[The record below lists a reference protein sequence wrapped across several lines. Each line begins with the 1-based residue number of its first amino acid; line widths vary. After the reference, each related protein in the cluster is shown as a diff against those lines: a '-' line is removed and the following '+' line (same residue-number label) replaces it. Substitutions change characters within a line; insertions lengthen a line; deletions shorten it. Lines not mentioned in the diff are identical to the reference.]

1 MKNIQVVPTDKPS
14 RLYINLLDYLSF
26 DSLQLR
32 GSNQNIYITSDEE
45 IKEGDWCM
53 VTPFGVDKFAK
64 VIRFKKENGILYNL
78 ECKKI
83 ILTTDQDL
91 IKDGVQA
98 IDDEFLEWFVKNP
111 SCEEVIVTNL
121 YGDFNPIEYFYE
133 IIFSKEE
140 PKQETTLEEVAE
152 RYANMHQDV
161 SEELGTYLVKAVF
174 QDGAKWQQ
182 EQDKKL
188 YSEEDLDAFRKFM
201 IQEQNF
207 SKSCLDV
214 FVKQFK
220 KK

>member
-1 MKNIQVVPTDKPS
+1 MKNIHVLPTDKPS
-14 RLYINLLDYLSF
+14 RLYLNTKEYIFEKEYSLST
-26 DSLQLR
+26 DEC
-32 GSNQNIYITSDEE
+32 QNKHIYITNDEE
-45 IKEGDWCM
+45 IKEG
-53 VTPFGVDKFAK
+53 VDQRYLDK
-64 VIRFKKENGILYNL
+64 VLNEPYNSGGAQYSS
-78 ECKKI
+78 KQDVI